1 MGTKYFN
8 LTDGSL
14 EFNEEKLIIF
24 DNAKRDR
31 KIRILNF
38 ISVLI
43 LSTTYLIRGI
53 KHDDNE
59 VLCLGIVTTSIW
71 VLIIIS
77 ERNQFYKIS
86 NEYQLNDI
94 KHVKF
99 SINKLDDSKIVIIT
113 TKTHRKRRIK
123 LVNENNQDF
132 DLQNLFIEH
141 QISVD

>member
-1 MGTKYFN
+1 METKYFN

-14 EFNEEKLIIF
+14 EFYEEKLIIF
-24 DNAKRDR
+24 DKAKRE
-31 KIRILNF
+31 N
-38 ISVLI
+38 ISNIFLSI
-43 LSTTYLIRGI
+43 SFLLLSTSYLIRGI
-53 KHDDNE
+53 KHNDNE
-59 VLCLGIVTTSIW
+59 VLWFGIVTTSIW
-71 VLIIIS
+71 VLTIIS
-77 ERNQFYKIS
+77 ERNQFYKFS

-113 TKTHRKRRIK
+113 TKTNRKRRIK

-132 DLQNLFIEH
+132 VLHNLFLEH